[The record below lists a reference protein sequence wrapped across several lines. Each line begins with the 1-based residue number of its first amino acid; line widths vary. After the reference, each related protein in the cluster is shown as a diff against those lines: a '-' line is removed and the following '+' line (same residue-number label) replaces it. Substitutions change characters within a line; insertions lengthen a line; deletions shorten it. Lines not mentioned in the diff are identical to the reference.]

1 MVKYQQGDV
10 LFVKVPEDKW
20 CIEQD
25 VRNNLEKTMVPI
37 DDGKKVYSNYRQ
49 RNQTNAVHSN
59 WDNPDNTL
67 IVAHGEATGHSH
79 SFNMVEHAPDIAIT
93 AFGARTTRV
102 GNVPEYVNIEGGD
115 ATIKHEEHNALTIP
129 AGHYEVSIVREW
141 DHIAGRSRYVVD

>member
-49 RNQTNAVHSN
+49 RNQTDSVNSN

-67 IVAHGEATGHSH
+67 TVAHGEATGHSH
-79 SFNMVEHAPDIAIT
+79 TFNMVDHAPGIAVT

>member
-49 RNQTNAVHSN
+49 RNQTDSVNSD

-67 IVAHGEATGHSH
+67 TVAHGEATGHSH
-79 SFNMVEHAPDIAIT
+79 AFNMVDHVPGIAIT
-93 AFGARTTRV
+93 AFGAVTTRV
-102 GNVPEYVNIEGGD
+102 GNVPEYINIEGGD

-129 AGHYEVSIVREW
+129 AGHYKVGIVREF
-141 DHIAGRSRYVVD
+141 DHIAGTTRYVVD